1 MRCVSLVGQR
11 FGRLVVERHDEATW
25 VECVCDCGN
34 RKRFYKSNVVHGY
47 SKSCGC
53 LSDEVRRAVH
63 STHGKSKT
71 KEYMVWSRMW
81 RRCTTPSVD
90 RYPRYGGRGIKVCD
104 RWKKFDA
111 FLEDMGPLPG
121 PGYSIGRIDN
131 DGNYEPGNCR
141 WETLREQQANTSK
154 TVYVELGDGAKKP
167 LTILAAEIGISA
179 ETLRQRVDAGM
190 SADQLLQPRNL
201 GERPITVDGV
211 TKLTTEW
218 MREVPIPIS
227 SFYLHCRRGL
237 TPEQVVRKYMAIA
250 RQPATGCE

>member
-11 FGRLVVERHDEATW
+11 FGRLVVDQHNEALW
-25 VECVCDCGN
+25 VDCVCDCGN
-34 RKRFYKSNVVHGY
+34 RKRFYKSNVTLGK

-71 KEYMVWSRMW
+71 KEYMVWCRMW
-81 RRCTTPSVD
+81 SRCTTPSVD
-90 RYPRYGGRGIKVCD
+90 RYPRYGGRGIKVCE
-104 RWKKFDA
+104 RWRLFEV

-141 WETLREQQANTSK
+141 WETPLQQQTNTSK
-154 TVYVELGDGAKKP
+154 TVYVELGNGEKKP
-167 LTILAAEIGISA
+167 LTVLAAEAGISA
-179 ETLRQRVDAGM
+179 DTLRQRVVAGI
-190 SADQLLQPRNL
+190 SADQLLQRRRL
-201 GERPITVDGV
+201 GERPITVDGR

-227 SFYLHCRRGL
+227 SFYLHCRKGL
-237 TPEQVVRKYMAIA
+237 TPEQVVRKYMEKA
-250 RQPATGCE
+250 RRTARNP